1 MPRRATL
8 HRIKLHRTYTIEQ
21 AAGCVGVTPPTI
33 RRWCKDGLRI
43 MAKQRPYLILGA
55 DLKDWMKER
64 RAPKSKP
71 LPVGQMRC
79 LSCKQTLP
87 PAFGV
92 LDYIPKSERHGM
104 LKGFCGNCEGT
115 VTRIVSRAH
124 LPAWS
129 ATCTIG

>member
-8 HRIKLHRTYTIEQ
+8 HRIKLHRTYTIER
-21 AAGCVGVTPPTI
+21 AADCVGVTPQTI

-43 MAKQRPYLILGA
+43 MAKQRPYLILGS
-55 DLKDWMKER
+55 DLKGWVKER
-64 RAPKSKP
+64 RTSKSAP
-71 LPVGQMRC
+71 LPIGHMLC
-79 LSCKQTLP
+79 MSCKQTLP

-92 LDYIPKSERHGM
+92 VDYIPSSDRHGM
-104 LKGFCGNCEGT
+104 LKGFCSHCEGT
-115 VTRIVSRAH
+115 VTRIVSRAD